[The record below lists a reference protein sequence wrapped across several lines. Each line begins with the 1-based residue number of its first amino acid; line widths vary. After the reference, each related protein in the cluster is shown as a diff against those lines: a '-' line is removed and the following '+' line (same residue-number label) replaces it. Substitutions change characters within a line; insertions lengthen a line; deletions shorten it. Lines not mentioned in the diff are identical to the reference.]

1 MKDPGCGP
9 EAWTVLDGKLWHATS
24 LDGLREIR
32 QDRSIGPGNRYKG
45 SFVSARGWVSLF
57 DFGPSA
63 RDDWNLWE
71 QWAQW
76 FGGTRDEDLSAWLE
90 VDRKAGKNKIVEA
103 EELRVLW
110 RAEVDQ
116 RVREGLGEPW
126 AGTIIAGVE
135 GCYRGSVPIA
145 VVERA
150 VVMRADYSV
159 VADLGGLETIEEQTI
174 DMLLET

>member
-76 FGGTRDEDLSAWLE
+76 FGGTHDEDLSAWLE

-116 RVREGLGEPW
+116 RMREGLGEPW

-135 GCYRGSVPIA
+135 GCCPSSKQMGLLSVFHKGGSGSSLFDVKPLGF
-145 VVERA
+145 
-150 VVMRADYSV
+150 DGSSGGFGWSV
-159 VADLGGLETIEEQTI
+159 F
-174 DMLLET
+174 